1 MGTKPKKAS
10 KPASAALNGN
20 TAGAFIGDDAPKRPP
35 AVGYSPETT
44 AAICE
49 QLAQGRSLRSI
60 CEQPGMPC
68 RTTIVRWLVMHE
80 EFRVNYHH
88 SREVGLDHFAE
99 GLMRKATD
107 VAPAPHPRVGYSRVY
122 FAV

>member
-68 RTTIVRWLVMHE
+68 RNTIVRWLVHDRAARTPLHM
-80 EFRVNYHH
+80 FNNCY
-88 SREVGLDHFAE
+88 
-99 GLMRKATD
+99 
-107 VAPAPHPRVGYSRVY
+107 
-122 FAV
+122 